1 MADVASPGCSNSVRD
16 TMYSVRDALLGTD
29 TGGHI
34 DAELENVY
42 NAARA
47 IGVCTHTLP
56 HYITVD
62 NDVYTFASEAV
73 VYLVPAIFADFNMA
87 FYPPSV
93 GDNVSIT
100 KPTALDRA
108 CAIFQQESTSPLDKM
123 KQFYDLRNRVEYGES
138 GNETETSCFDIT
150 LELPAGKHARI
161 MGADWS
167 GSGGGLTGEIWEF
180 QCCKDLVIRTG
191 YSDESMFINRE
202 WSYFWHKQHCHER
215 FPGVPV
221 EPFRMVN
228 EWHFDDITKSGS
240 KILFTN
246 GLNDGWSTSSI
257 LNVDGNPDLAV
268 VNFPNGYV
276 YYIIMHVIVL
286 GTLSHVYL
294 VLLQNGAHILISS
307 YVSFIQCS
315 PFGTRRDMAKRP

>member
-1 MADVASPGCSNSVRD
+1 
-16 TMYSVRDALLGTD
+16 MYSVRDALLD
-29 TGGHI
+29 NDIGGHVN
-34 DAELENVY
+34 DEFVHDVY
-42 NAARA
+42 DAARA
-47 IGVCTHTLP
+47 IGVCTDTLP

-62 NDVYTFASEAV
+62 NDVYTLASEAV

-87 FYPPSV
+87 FYPPSF
-93 GDNVSIT
+93 GKNVTANRI

-108 CAIFQQESTSPLDKM
+108 CAIFQQENASPFDKM

-138 GNETETSCFDIT
+138 SSNPDGSPSCFDIT

-191 YSDESMFINRE
+191 YSDESMFIDRE
-202 WSYFWHKQHCHER
+202 WSYFWHHQHCHER

-228 EWHFDDITKSGS
+228 EWHFDDITKTGS

-257 LNVDGNPDLAV
+257 LDVEGNPDLAV
-268 VNFPNGYV
+268 VNFPNGYD
-276 YYIIMHVIVL
+276 
-286 GTLSHVYL
+286 TLAL
-294 VLLQNGAHILISS
+294 
-307 YVSFIQCS
+307 
-315 PFGTRRDMAKRP
+315 